1 VQYAYLYVFFV
12 FLFFAVAE
20 VASDY
25 GFVLNPERDV
35 CFKGAL
41 VKRLTEN
48 KIVFKERKKEYL

>member
-1 VQYAYLYVFFV
+1 MFSARLTKTSAVALT
-12 FLFFAVAE
+12 VAE

-35 CFKGAL
+35 CFKGTL
-41 VKRLTEN
+41 VKRLTES